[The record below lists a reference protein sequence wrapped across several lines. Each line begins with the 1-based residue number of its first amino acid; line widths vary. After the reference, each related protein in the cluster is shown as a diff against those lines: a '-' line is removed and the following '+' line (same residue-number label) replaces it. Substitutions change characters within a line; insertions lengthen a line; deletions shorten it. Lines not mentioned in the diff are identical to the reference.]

1 MPPSWRDGLVNAFPV
16 PQDRRKTKKT
26 LKNSVAITAPAVNAT
41 NTAISTG
48 SGKPFQFVD
57 LPAEIR
63 NHIYSLVLFSSAGY
77 RGLDG
82 RKKTRTSILTVDKKM
97 HLEASY
103 VLYSSHS
110 FRIFPIQ
117 DFVPFPLVSELRPIY
132 RPMVTQLEMTVGSSW
147 TNPPKTWRVSKL
159 LAKRLGRLTE
169 VQTLKVFVTLD
180 PSGPMFEKYRISP
193 DFYTNFCGNLLRD
206 VLEVMPH
213 IRFITIDGNPSIDSL
228 GPLVT
233 RLKAEA
239 EDKDRMVSM
248 GNTKTIVTPD
258 GLQRVFW
265 Q

>member
-1 MPPSWRDGLVNAFPV
+1 MPPSWRDGLVNAFPI
-16 PQDRRKTKKT
+16 PQDRRKSKKA
-26 LKNSVAITAPAVNAT
+26 LKNSKVVPTPVANVAT
-41 NTAISTG
+41 EVTSTVP
-48 SGKPFQFVD
+48 GKSFPFLE

-63 NHIYSLVLFSSAGY
+63 NDIYSMVLFTRAGY

-82 RKKTRTSILTVDKKM
+82 RKKSRTSILAVDKKI

-103 VLYSSHS
+103 VLYSSQS

-159 LAKRLGRLTE
+159 LAKRLGRLTA

-193 DFYTNFCGNLLRD
+193 DFYTGFCGDLLRD
-206 VLEVMPH
+206 VLVVMPD
-213 IRFITIDGNPSIDSL
+213 IQLIAMDGNPSIDSM

-233 RLKAEA
+233 RLRAEA
-239 EDKDRMVSM
+239 EAKGKTVLM
-248 GNTKTIVTPD
+248 GKTKPIVTPD
-258 GLQRVFW
+258 GVQMVFW